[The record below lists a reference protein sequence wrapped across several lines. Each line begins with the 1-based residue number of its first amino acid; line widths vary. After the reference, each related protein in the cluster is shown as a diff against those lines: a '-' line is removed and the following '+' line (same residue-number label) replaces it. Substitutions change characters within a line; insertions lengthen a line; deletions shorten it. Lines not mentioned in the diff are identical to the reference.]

1 MKTQIVVT
9 DLTRMQEGR
18 VCVAGYDE
26 QGRCVRPVLP
36 PPGVLECSL
45 YSEGQAVIFPFALV
59 AYDFVQH
66 RPQPP
71 HTEDYLYDPAAV
83 RGCGAVSGGERRA
96 WLRHSLSPNV
106 ASIFEQP
113 LCVDGSH
120 HYVTEGSGLR
130 SLGTVLLNRSPQ
142 VLFQSD
148 ASGMIKPRLLF
159 EDEAGAR
166 YQLAVTDL
174 AWRYYADFLQRSEH
188 LPADTLT
195 ARLQAALQGAEVF
208 LRIGLARGW
217 SAHPD
222 RCYLQVTGVH
232 TFPDYLG
239 GRTFAD
245 FAPAVEEDDW

>member
-36 PPGVLECSL
+36 PPGILECSL
-45 YSEGQAVIFPFALV
+45 YLDGQAVIFPFAV
-59 AYDFVQH
+59 VTYNFVQH
-66 RPQPP
+66 SPHPP
-71 HTEDYLYDPAAV
+71 HTEDILYDPSAV
-83 RGCGAVSGGERRA
+83 LGCGAVSGGERRA
-96 WLRHSLSPNV
+96 LLCRSLSPSV

-113 LCVDGSH
+113 LCVEDGH
-120 HYVTEGSGLR
+120 PYVAADSGPR
-130 SLGTVLLNRSPQ
+130 SLGTVLISRSPQ

-159 EDEAGAR
+159 EDGAGAP

-174 AWRYYADFLQRSEH
+174 TWRYYADFLQRTEK
-188 LPADTLT
+188 LPGNAV
-195 ARLQAALQGAEVF
+195 AVRLQAALQGAEVF

-217 SAHPD
+217 SAHSD

-245 FAPAVEEDDW
+245 FAPPPEEDDW